1 MWDLVRLT
9 IEDLAETSLED
20 IPVESKFLL
29 KINFG
34 DHINCRVWTFNIPFM
49 FDEDREC
56 GDGGLLR
63 LVRYPS
69 KLSLFLRVG
78 AGSGPIL
85 IVAFTLVGLTVV
97 SASTPLSKLVT
108 GASARKV
115 YDCADSLIPRRCVR
129 VGARLI
135 LTHARTMTLLPWMHA
150 SLPRPCAEMRRAL
163 LS

>member
-56 GDGGLLR
+56 GVGGLLR

-69 KLSLFLRVG
+69 KLSLFFEGGRWVG
-78 AGSGPIL
+78 SYLDRCLHFGGFDSSFCINA
-85 IVAFTLVGLTVV
+85 AFEVG
-97 SASTPLSKLVT
+97 
-108 GASARKV
+108 
-115 YDCADSLIPRRCVR
+115 DWCECAQGV
-129 VGARLI
+129 
-135 LTHARTMTLLPWMHA
+135 
-150 SLPRPCAEMRRAL
+150 
-163 LS
+163 